1 MDVTWTEPFDPED
14 PILKFPNVLIS
25 PHIAGVTEHS
35 YRAMAKVIITF
46 HIVRYDASVV
56 LLVCYIL
63 LNDYVVYAK
72 LSISKILF

>member
-35 YRAMAKVIITF
+35 YRAMAKVSLPSFQIVNNN
-46 HIVRYDASVV
+46 HISYSQ
-56 LLVCYIL
+56 I
-63 LNDYVVYAK
+63 
-72 LSISKILF
+72 